1 LEAEI
6 KLSYNDVKEAKAV
19 TDAVSPDNIDVPLG
33 LFVKTERRGSNV
45 FTQISCQTKLKTFLS
60 TIDDLL
66 SCVSIAERSFSIAK
80 GHRSEPEDS
89 NE

>member
-1 LEAEI
+1 MEAKI

-19 TDAVSPDNIDVPLG
+19 TDAVSPDNIEVPLG
-33 LFVKTERRGSNV
+33 LFVRTERRGSTV
-45 FTQISCQTKLKTFLS
+45 ITQISCQTKLTTFLS

-66 SCVSIAERSFSIAK
+66 SCVSVAERSFSIVK
-80 GHRSEPEDS
+80 GHRSESGDL